1 MIASPQSEH
10 DFETNVDDG
19 GDNGDNGYTGYGG
32 GGGDNGK
39 KKERK
44 EGEPRE
50 IHEPYIPSILSMKII
65 LTINEIGRNIKQNLE
80 RMIVSKTEGKCIVE
94 GYIRPDSVRILTY
107 SSGKVHLGTVE
118 FHTTFECMV
127 CHPVEGMLVKCR
139 CKTITKAGIHAEV
152 VDKKGNTPITVFVA
166 RDHHILNHL
175 FEEVV
180 ENSILI
186 VSIIGVRF
194 ELNDSNICAIGTLK
208 SFETKEYK
216 S

>member
-19 GDNGDNGYTGYGG
+19 GDNGDNGYGG
-32 GGGDNGK
+32 GGVGDNGK

-208 SFETKEYK
+208 SIETKEYK